1 MSGNRR
7 SVVLNVSRYA
17 RLLLCAALVL
27 VSAADA
33 KQGANSNS
41 PTCERDCLNGY
52 IERYMKALLARDPKQ
67 LPWAPNAKFTEN
79 AVTLQPG
86 DGMWATITGL
96 GTYELRV
103 DDPQAGQAGILTVV
117 SENGRPALMSLRL
130 KIEKGQITEAET
142 KVARTGEGQRLVT
155 DTLETAPAV
164 FEETIPAGERASRA
178 ELVKIADSYFDAI
191 EHSDGNLVPFADDGF
206 RIENGVRTCNN
217 PGAPVRPDR
226 DPVWQKLSAMTCR
239 QGLSSHVFSY
249 IKSIEPRRYEVVDV
263 EHGVVLADPVFNH
276 PGTVL
281 TVDSPELGKFN
292 MMRSDWAS
300 HPTSALITEVFKIK
314 DHQIVEVAAVIV
326 KVPYRMPPGW

>member
-1 MSGNRR
+1 MS
-7 SVVLNVSRYA
+7 A
-17 RLLLCAALVL
+17 RTRPAPLLLCAALAL
-27 VSAADA
+27 ISSAAA
-33 KQGANSNS
+33 QQAPKSSAV
-41 PTCERDCLNGY
+41 TCGRDCLNGY
-52 IERYMKALLARDPKQ
+52 IDRYLKALVARDPKQ
-67 LPWAPNAKFTEN
+67 LPWARNAKFTEN
-79 AVTLQPG
+79 AVTLRPG
-86 DGMWATITGL
+86 DGLWATITGL

-103 DDPQAGQAGILTVV
+103 DDPQKGQTGILAVI
-117 SENGRPALMSLRL
+117 SENSRPALMSLRL
-130 KIEKGQITEAET
+130 KIENGAITEAET

-155 DTLETAPAV
+155 ETLQTAPAI
-164 FEETIPAGERASRA
+164 FEETVPEGERASRA

-217 PGAPVRPDR
+217 PSAAARPDR

-239 QGLSSHVFSY
+239 RGLSSHVFSY

-263 EHGVVLADPVFNH
+263 EHGVVFADPVFNH

-292 MMRSDWAS
+292 MTRSDWAS

-314 DHQIVEVAAVIV
+314 NRQIVEVAAVIV